1 MTRQDLIAALWHG
14 RDPFAEP
21 PETLRLLNIQGWRS
35 QHPYLD
41 EAVEQFRPSV
51 VVEIGTWKGAS
62 ALHLARAMAERDV
75 AGTVIAVDTWL
86 GAVDHWADASLFSE
100 LATEHG
106 FPSLYRTFL
115 ANVLRAGQAER
126 VIPLPLDS
134 VNAAALMRLRGVTA
148 DVIHLDAGHEEASVA
163 ADLRAWWPVLR
174 PGGLFIADDYDSLG
188 GRFPGVTRAVDA
200 FCIAFGVRGPWSFQG
215 KCKFIKSG
223 DHSDVHG
230 AHSQ

>member
-14 RDPFAEP
+14 RDPFADP
-21 PETLRLLNIQGWRS
+21 PADLRSLDLQGWRS
-35 QHPYLD
+35 VHPYLE
-41 EAVEQFRPSV
+41 EAVTDLRPGV

-62 ALHLARAMAERDV
+62 ALYLARTMAQQGV

-86 GAVDHWADASLFSE
+86 GAVDHWADAALFAE

-115 ANVLRAGQAER
+115 ANVVREGMADR
-126 VIPLPLDS
+126 VVPLPLDS
-134 VNAAALMRLRGVTA
+134 VNAAELLRLRGVSA

-163 ADLRAWWPVLR
+163 ADLRAWWPILR
-174 PGGLFIADDYDSLG
+174 PGGLLIADDYDRLG

-200 FCIAFGVRGPWSFQG
+200 FCAETGLPAPWSLRG
-215 KCKFIKSG
+215 KCKILKP
-223 DHSDVHG
+223 
-230 AHSQ
+230 A

>member
-1 MTRQDLIAALWHG
+1 MSHARTVGRERNPADRPAISAACH
-14 RDPFAEP
+14 DP
-21 PETLRLLNIQGWRS
+21 RLAG
-35 QHPYLD
+35 
-41 EAVEQFRPSV
+41 
-51 VVEIGTWKGAS
+51 G
-62 ALHLARAMAERDV
+62 LAM
-75 AGTVIAVDTWL
+75 
-86 GAVDHWADASLFSE
+86 
-100 LATEHG
+100 
-106 FPSLYRTFL
+106 
-115 ANVLRAGQAER
+115 AER

-188 GRFPGVTRAVDA
+188 GKFPGVTRAVDA

-223 DHSDVHG
+223 DHSD
-230 AHSQ
+230 AHEAHRH

>member
-148 DVIHLDAGHEEASVA
+148 DVIHLDAGHEEASGA